1 MAPPGAFAGCI
12 CRAHLPDAF
21 AGCICR
27 MHLSDVFVGVGT
39 EVCPGRLQ
47 EPIAVA
53 SERADD
59 GAGWVAGTAIV
70 RNLLLGGFGFVIYKS
85 ASVACRELRSL
96 MIASKFSSAQPMS
109 ETRWGMSDSPRGVR
123 AYSTRGGT
131 SG

>member
-1 MAPPGAFAGCI
+1 MAPPGASAGCI
-12 CRAHLPDAF
+12 CWMCLPGAF
-21 AGCICR
+21 AERICR
-27 MHLSDVFVGVGT
+27 VHLSDVFVGAGT

-109 ETRWGMSDSPRGVR
+109 ETRWGMSDSPRDVR

>member
-12 CRAHLPDAF
+12 CR
-21 AGCICR
+21 G
-27 MHLSDVFVGVGT
+27 HLSGVFGGAGT
-39 EVCPGRLQ
+39 EVCQGRLQ

-59 GAGWVAGTAIV
+59 GAGWVAGTAMV
-70 RNLLLGGFGFVIYKS
+70 RSLLLGGFGCVIYRS
-85 ASVACRELRSL
+85 GPVACRELRSL
-96 MIASKFSSAQPMS
+96 TIASKFSSAQPMS

>member
-1 MAPPGAFAGCI
+1 MAPPGASAGCVF
-12 CRAHLPDAF
+12 RV
-21 AGCICR
+21 
-27 MHLSDVFVGVGT
+27 HLSDVFVGDGT

-59 GAGWVAGTAIV
+59 GAGWGAGTAIV

>member
-1 MAPPGAFAGCI
+1 MAPPGAFAGCV
-12 CRAHLPDAF
+12 CRAHLPGSL
-21 AGCICR
+21 AGRNCR
-27 MHLSDVFVGVGT
+27 VHLSDVFVGAGT
-39 EVCPGRLQ
+39 EVGRGRLQ

-53 SERADD
+53 SEWADV
-59 GAGWVAGTAIV
+59 GAGWVGGTAIV
-70 RNLLLGGFGFVIYKS
+70 QNLLLGGFGFVIYKS